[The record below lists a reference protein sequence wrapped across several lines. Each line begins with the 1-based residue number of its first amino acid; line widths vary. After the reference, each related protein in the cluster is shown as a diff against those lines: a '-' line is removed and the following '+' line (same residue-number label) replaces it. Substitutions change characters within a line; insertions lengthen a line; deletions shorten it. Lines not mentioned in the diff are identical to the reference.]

1 MGRSNAAWSTGRG
14 RGEGI
19 VDNRR
24 TGRRCDKCG
33 SRDRCGVR
41 YDSPAFIVCY
51 KVPSNEVA
59 ADGAF
64 IHRLDDV
71 QRRALPALPALP
83 PALERAPADALD
95 AAYRAMTDRCALSS
109 VHRGALR
116 ARGLSD
122 AHIER
127 AGYASLEVSG
137 RAALARAM
145 VDAVGEGLARRVPGY
160 VVRERD
166 GRSWPSVAGWPGLLV
181 PCRDERGRILGLQV
195 RRDEPGD
202 GPRYVWLSSRSQGG
216 ASASTF
222 AHVPIVRPDAR
233 RDEVIVTEGPLKA
246 DVVTALDGRLCIA
259 VPGVS
264 AWARALDVLEVLRPR
279 SVLVA
284 FDADLRTNPAVK
296 AAHDSLCAALAAR
309 SITAASL
316 QWPAEYGKGLDDA
329 LLFHRRKQVAA

>member
-1 MGRSNAAWSTGRG
+1 MGRSNEAWASGKDETL
-14 RGEGI
+14 
-19 VDNRR
+19 VDVRIRR
-24 TGRRCDKCG
+24 MKCPVCG

-41 YDSPAFIVCY
+41 QGRRALVVCY
-51 KVPSNEVA
+51 KVPSAEHS
-59 ADGAF
+59 ADGGF
-64 IHRLDDV
+64 IHRLDAAQAAV
-71 QRRALPALPALP
+71 IPAAALP
-83 PALERAPADALD
+83 PSLERAPADSLNAGYLALL
-95 AAYRAMTDRCALSS
+95 AKCGLSRA
-109 VHRGALR
+109 HREALR
-116 ARGLSD
+116 VRGLTD
-122 AHIER
+122 EHIER
-127 AGYASLEVSG
+127 AGYATLDVAG
-137 RAALARAM
+137 RAALARVM
-145 VDAVGEGLARRVPGY
+145 VDAVGEEHARRTPGY

-181 PCRDERGRILGLQV
+181 PCRDERGRILGLQI

-222 AHVPIVRPDAR
+222 AHVPIVEPNAR
-233 RDEVIVTEGPLKA
+233 RDEVIVSEGPLKSDA
-246 DVVTALDGRLCIA
+246 ITALDGRLCVS

-296 AAHDSLCAALAAR
+296 AAHDALCAALAAH

>member
-14 RGEGI
+14 RGI
-19 VDNRR
+19 VDVRILR
-24 TGRRCDKCG
+24 IPCPMCG
-33 SRDRCGVR
+33 ARDRCGVR
-41 YDSPAFIVCY
+41 SESPALVVCY
-51 KVPSNEVA
+51 RAPSSEHS
-59 ADGAF
+59 ADGGF
-64 IHRLDDV
+64 IHRENGSRRFDV
-71 QRRALPALPALP
+71 ADAVAALP

-95 AAYRAMTDRCALSS
+95 AAYRALTDRCALSS

-145 VDAVGEGLARRVPGY
+145 VDAVGEELARRVPGY

-309 SITAASL
+309 SIAAASL

>member
-1 MGRSNAAWSTGRG
+1 MGRSSEAWSHGKGR
-14 RGEGI
+14 GI
-19 VDNRR
+19 VDVRILR
-24 TGRRCDKCG
+24 VPCPLCG

-41 YDSPAFIVCY
+41 SDPPALVVCY
-51 KVPSNEVA
+51 RVPSSEHS
-59 ADGAF
+59 ADGGF
-64 IHRLDDV
+64 IHRETGARRFDV
-71 QRRALPALPALP
+71 GAAVAALP
-83 PALERAPADALD
+83 PALERAPADSLD
-95 AAYRAMTDRCALSS
+95 AGYRAMLAKCGLSRA
-109 VHRGALR
+109 HREALR
-116 ARGLSD
+116 VRGLTD
-122 AHIER
+122 EHIAR
-127 AGYASLEVSG
+127 AGYASLDVAG

-145 VDAVGEGLARRVPGY
+145 VDAVGEEHARRTPGY

-181 PCRDERGRILGLQV
+181 PCRDERGRILGLQI

-222 AHVPIVRPDAR
+222 AHVPIVEPNAR
-233 RDEVIVTEGPLKA
+233 RDEVIVSEGPLKSDA
-246 DVVTALDGRLCIA
+246 ITALDGRLCVS

-296 AAHDSLCAALAAR
+296 AAHDALCAALAAH

-316 QWPAEYGKGLDDA
+316 QWPAEFGKGLDDA